1 MPDALPD
8 WSLIQSF
15 LAVAETGS
23 LSAAARQLGRSQ
35 PSLGRDIRA
44 LEDQLGASL
53 FERHARGL
61 SPSETGADLLPHARQ
76 MRAAMNAI
84 ALTAA
89 GQSQDLAGTVRI
101 TASVFAAH
109 YILPPVLADIRA
121 AEPAIQIDLI
131 PSDDTE
137 NLLFRA
143 ADIALRM
150 YRPTQPELIAR
161 KVANIEMGVFAAPS
175 YLNRAGRPATP
186 EDLRHHAV
194 VGFDRNDLMLR
205 IMGEIGWQVTRDFFA
220 VRCDDQATYWE
231 LVRAGCG
238 VGFTQTHIGRA
249 DPRVEELDLGL
260 SLPPLPMWL
269 TAHDLMRRTP
279 RIARVWDLLFDGL
292 RARLRP

>member
-1 MPDALPD
+1 
-8 WSLIQSF
+8 
-15 LAVAETGS
+15 
-23 LSAAARQLGRSQ
+23 
-35 PSLGRDIRA
+35 
-44 LEDQLGASL
+44 
-53 FERHARGL
+53 
-61 SPSETGADLLPHARQ
+61 
-76 MRAAMNAI
+76 MRTAMNAI

-89 GQSQDLAGTVRI
+89 GQSQALAGTVRI

-109 YILPPVLADIRA
+109 YILPPVLAQIRA

-131 PSDDTE
+131 ASDDTE

-150 YRPTQPELIAR
+150 YRPTQPDLIAR
-161 KVANIEMGVFAAPS
+161 HVTDLQMGTFAATR
-175 YLNRAGRPATP
+175 YLDRAGRPQSA

-205 IMGEIGWQVTRDFFA
+205 LMQQIGWEATRDFFA
-220 VRCDDQATYWE
+220 VRCDDQATYWQ

-249 DPRVEELDLGL
+249 DPLVEELDLGL
-260 SLPPLPMWL
+260 PLPPLPMWL

-279 RIARVWDLLFDGL
+279 RIRRVWDLLFDGL
-292 RARLRP
+292 RTRLGP